1 MHAFFPGGSRINR
14 PGCFLEGKLVC
25 FPAETPRVST
35 PAKFVA
41 AATALYAVVFSAL
54 GADRYATFHAGAD
67 LGLFAQTID
76 TAFAGFHNTFEAGS
90 HFAYHFSPILY
101 LCAPLLWATHS
112 AVVLAII
119 QAVATALVAPA
130 LYLIA
135 RRRTSDR
142 NAAGLA
148 CIALIYPP
156 LQGVTFTDFHEV
168 AFVPAAV
175 AWLLWA
181 LDTRRFGWA
190 YLFLAV
196 LLATKEDQPPAMAW
210 LGIAAAAYFWT
221 QRDRAGIVFGSVAVA
236 ASAACFA
243 AYFFVVRSV
252 AGASGAWH
260 PEHFY
265 QWIGYS
271 QALPLDRQIVGR
283 FTYLLEAFVP
293 LALLPFRS
301 RLLLL
306 SLPGFVEVFASR
318 EPLTYT
324 MGQHYAA
331 VWVPYVLVAFVVAG
345 AHVLERHDR
354 KSVAWIRA
362 SAVLC
367 AVVSVFFSPLHLGHF
382 LRMPQSQDAAT
393 NAMIARIPHDAG
405 VGTYDEIYAHLG
417 FFPRAQVGL
426 TGTPEFVVM
435 DTRYSSAAW
444 NGNWLPVLQRD
455 VRMGIY
461 APVASDDGVILY
473 RRRPPT

>member
-1 MHAFFPGGSRINR
+1 M
-14 PGCFLEGKLVC
+14 
-25 FPAETPRVST
+25 
-35 PAKFVA
+35 
-41 AATALYAVVFSAL
+41 
-54 GADRYATFHAGAD
+54 
-67 LGLFAQTID
+67 
-76 TAFAGFHNTFEAGS
+76 
-90 HFAYHFSPILY
+90 
-101 LCAPLLWATHS
+101 
-112 AVVLAII
+112 VLAIV

-135 RRRTSDR
+135 RRRTGDR
-142 NAAGLA
+142 GAAGLA

-181 LDTRRFGWA
+181 LDARRFSWA
-190 YLFLAV
+190 YVFLAI

-210 LGIAAAAYFWT
+210 VGIAAIAFFWT
-221 QRDRAGIVFGSVAVA
+221 QRERAGVLFGSVAVA
-236 ASAACFA
+236 AAAATFA
-243 AYFFVVRSV
+243 AYFLAGRQL

-265 QWIGYS
+265 EWIGYS

-283 FTYLLEAFVP
+283 LTYLLEAFVP

-301 RLLLL
+301 RVLIL
-306 SLPGFVEVFASR
+306 SLPGFAEVLASR

-331 VWVPYVLVAFVVAG
+331 VWVPYVLVAFAVAG
-345 AHVLERHDR
+345 AQLLERQGR
-354 KSVAWIRA
+354 KGVAWIRA
-362 SAVLC
+362 SAILC
-367 AVVSVFFSPLHLGHF
+367 AIVTVFFSPLHLGHF
-382 LRMPQSQDAAT
+382 LRMPQPQDAAT
-393 NAMIARIPHDAG
+393 DAMIARIPHDAS

-426 TGTPEFVVM
+426 TGTPQYVLM
-435 DTRYSSAAW
+435 DGRYSSAAW

-455 VRMGIY
+455 VRAGVY
-461 APVASDDGVILY
+461 VPVASDDGVILY
-473 RRRPPT
+473 RRQPPT